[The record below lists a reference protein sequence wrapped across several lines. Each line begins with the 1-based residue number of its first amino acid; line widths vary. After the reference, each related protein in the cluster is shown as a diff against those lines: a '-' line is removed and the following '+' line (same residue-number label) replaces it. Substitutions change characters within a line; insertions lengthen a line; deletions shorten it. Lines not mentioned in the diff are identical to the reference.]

1 MEKKYEKKIKNL
13 VSAVILLA
21 GLFVG
26 SLFVDVSQVMRG
38 SGFSQKNLNKSD
50 IFEANGK
57 TWVAYNEP
65 PVTVKV
71 INDDSCTACD
81 PGEMLVWL
89 RRVLPTISTAKVA
102 YDSDEGKKLI
112 KDLEIKTLPA
122 FVLSESVTKTDFY
135 SQAQPLF
142 TSKDGDYLLKAQQ
155 IGMAPGKYLGVPE
168 ISDKDAIS
176 GNKDAKVKVVIFS
189 DFQCPYCRLFHT
201 TLRSVMKTS
210 ANDVVYAFKNFPLNF
225 HPQAENAA
233 LAAACSQEQGKFWEY
248 ADKLYEAQASWS
260 NTTGTA
266 SFKTYAKNLTLNTAQ
281 FDQCL
286 DSKKYQSKLDEDKQ
300 AGDDYG
306 VSGTPAFFINDQFK
320 SGVVTAAQLGIM
332 IKDALAK

>member
-13 VSAVILLA
+13 VSVAILLA
-21 GLFVG
+21 GLFAG
-26 SLFVDVSQVMRG
+26 SLFVDVSQIMRG

-65 PVTVKV
+65 PVVV
-71 INDDSCTACD
+71 RVVNDDSCTACD
-81 PGEMLVWL
+81 PAEMLVWL
-89 RRVLPTISTAKVA
+89 RRILPTVSTEKVA
-102 YDSDEGKKLI
+102 YDSDEGRRLI
-112 KDLEIKTLPA
+112 KNLEIKTLPA

-135 SQAQPLF
+135 SQAEPLF
-142 TSKDGDYLLKAQQ
+142 VKKDEDYLLKAQQ

-168 ISDKDAIS
+168 ISDNDPIVGS
-176 GNKDAKVKVVIFS
+176 RDAKVKVVIFS

-201 TLRSVMKTS
+201 ALREAMK
-210 ANDVVYAFKNFPLNF
+210 ANAENVVYSFKHFPLNF

-233 LAAACSQEQGKFWEY
+233 LASSCAQEQGKFWEY
-248 ADKLYEAQASWS
+248 ADKLYEAQTSWG

-266 SFKTYAKNLTLNTAQ
+266 SFKTYAKTLGLNSAQ

-286 DSKKYQSKLDEDKQ
+286 DSKKYQSKLDGDKQ

-320 SGVVTAAQLGIM
+320 NGVVTAAQLGTM

>member
-13 VSAVILLA
+13 ISAVILLA

-26 SLFVDVSQVMRG
+26 SLFVDVSQIMRG

-50 IFEANGK
+50 VFEANGK

-65 PVTVKV
+65 SVVVKV

-81 PGEMLVWL
+81 PGELLVWL
-89 RRVLPTISTAKVA
+89 RRVLPTIGTEKIA

-142 TSKDGDYLLKAQQ
+142 TSKEGNYFLKAQQ
-155 IGMAPGKYLGVPE
+155 IGLAPGKYLGVPE
-168 ISDKDAIS
+168 ISDADPIV
-176 GNKDAKVKVVIFS
+176 GENDAKVKVVVFS
-189 DFQCPYCRLFHT
+189 DFQCPYCRLFYKA
-201 TLRSVMKTS
+201 LRETMKT
-210 ANDVVYAFKNFPLNF
+210 NKDNVVYAFKNFPLNF

-233 LAAACSQEQGKFWEY
+233 LAASCAQEQGKFWEY
-248 ADKLYEAQASWS
+248 ADKLYDTQSSWG
-260 NTTGTA
+260 NTKDTA
-266 SFKTYAKNLTLNTAQ
+266 SFKAYAKTLGLNAVQ

-286 DSKKYQSKLDEDKQ
+286 DSKKYQSKIDADKQ
-300 AGDDYG
+300 AGDEFG
-306 VSGTPAFFINDQFK
+306 VAGTPSFFINDLFK
-320 SGVVTAAQLGIM
+320 NGVVTAAQFGTM